1 MFGYLLH
8 ISVLCIYGLIVFIV
22 DDFMKQVPSEI
33 RTVAFNK
40 ESINVNFHSLSKIT
54 GTKCNYT
61 FILIFITTYYLL
73 HMFFFFLLFIKS
85 KQDIHMECVRM
96 IITPGHCLTAA
107 RHDSSSDRLWH
118 IILVFTYVI
127 INWGFLQQ
135 SHTSNP
141 SFKCTF

>member
-1 MFGYLLH
+1 M
-8 ISVLCIYGLIVFIV
+8 SVLCIYGLIVFIV

-73 HMFFFFLLFIKS
+73 HMFFFFYFS
-85 KQDIHMECVRM
+85 
-96 IITPGHCLTAA
+96 
-107 RHDSSSDRLWH
+107 
-118 IILVFTYVI
+118 
-127 INWGFLQQ
+127 
-135 SHTSNP
+135 
-141 SFKCTF
+141 